1 MSELIIRHF
10 NTPIA
15 YADTLEAMQ
24 TWVEN
29 HEGNQADEVW
39 LLEHLPVYTLGQ
51 AGDPKHLLQS
61 TEIPL
66 IHCDRGG
73 QITYHGPGQ
82 LIVYCLLNLKKRP
95 YQVHGLVDR
104 LEQSILTHLSSLG
117 HVGEIKQSAR
127 GVYLY
132 DQKIASI
139 GLRIKRGLSYHG
151 LAYNIRM
158 DLTPFDAINPCGY
171 ENLKMTQL
179 TDYHPALQINT
190 AAQDYCQHLIDTIG
204 PYANILQK

>member
-1 MSELIIRHF
+1 M
-10 NTPIA
+10 
-15 YADTLEAMQ
+15 
-24 TWVEN
+24 W
-29 HEGNQADEVW
+29 G
-39 LLEHLPVYTLGQ
+39 
-51 AGDPKHLLQS
+51 
-61 TEIPL
+61 
-66 IHCDRGG
+66 
-73 QITYHGPGQ
+73 
-82 LIVYCLLNLKKRP
+82 
-95 YQVHGLVDR
+95 
-104 LEQSILTHLSSLG
+104 
-117 HVGEIKQSAR
+117 IKQSQ

-179 TDYHPALQINT
+179 TNYHPALQINT

-204 PYANILQK
+204 PYNNILQK